1 MTRIDT
7 ALLAVRLCFGLSM
20 AWHGLN
26 KMRGPRGIAGTSSWF
41 ASIGMR
47 KPELNARLACAT
59 EIIAGVCFAAGFAT
73 PLASAALIGLM
84 VVAIVTVHWRVGYF
98 VFLPNQGWEY
108 CFCIAVVAGATAISG
123 PGTVAVD
130 HHFAADF
137 FGAGTWAVLAVPLGI
152 IAALC
157 QLSLFWRPARTE
169 DRP

>member
-1 MTRIDT
+1 MTRIDV

-26 KMRGPRGIAGTSSWF
+26 KLRGPAGLAGTSSWF

-47 KPELNARLACAT
+47 APGLNARLACAT
-59 EIIAGVCFAAGFAT
+59 EIIAGICFAIGCAT
-73 PLASAALIGLM
+73 PIAASALIGLM

-108 CFCIAVVAGATAISG
+108 CFAIAVVAGAIAISG
-123 PGTVAVD
+123 PGTAAIDHHVATGVFGASQWAFVAVPV
-130 HHFAADF
+130 
-137 FGAGTWAVLAVPLGI
+137 GL

-157 QLSLFWRPARTE
+157 QLSLFWRPVRAD